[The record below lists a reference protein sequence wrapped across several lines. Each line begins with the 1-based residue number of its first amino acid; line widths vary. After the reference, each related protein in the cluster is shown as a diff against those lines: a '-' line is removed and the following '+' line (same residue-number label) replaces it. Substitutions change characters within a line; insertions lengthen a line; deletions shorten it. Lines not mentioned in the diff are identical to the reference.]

1 MHPPKNKTSSPQ
13 RGIAGLFSLLGCFAF
28 FGNVVA
34 ADPLPPAKGTTDET
48 PMAKGG
54 SGNGHYNMDSRVYMD
69 VGLAMGEAMVKLLN
83 DGKN

>member
-1 MHPPKNKTSSPQ
+1 M
-13 RGIAGLFSLLGCFAF
+13 
-28 FGNVVA
+28 
-34 ADPLPPAKGTTDET
+34 TDET
-48 PMAKGG
+48 PMARGG